1 MASEKDTVVLKLELQ
16 EAQAK
21 QRIKSLG
28 KDLKKLDGRTKEYK
42 LAVAKLN
49 VENRRLIDTQKSLNS
64 ATPILT
70 KKMFLNTPLFIE
82 FFKLLIL
89 SFEKIPC
96 LKSLNIT
103 ALVFV

>member
-49 VENRRLIDTQKSLNS
+49 VENRRLIDTQKSLFVS
-64 ATPILT
+64 S
-70 KKMFLNTPLFIE
+70 KD
-82 FFKLLIL
+82 L
-89 SFEKIPC
+89 SF
-96 LKSLNIT
+96 S
-103 ALVFV
+103 ALSSTCRTVHIRMTIIR